1 LHLWGAPVYWSLG
14 PVAVSTEPQW
24 PLSTLKVKAFDWAQ
38 QQSSRLTV
46 KKSDF
51 DFEVSGTE
59 SRPQPRPITAVPI
72 YVDRNYCFS
81 STSSPSVIFDSLIHT
96 LNELGVDFEYQY
108 LKNKI
113 KGVCYPNNV
122 PCSFRIHVFRASDS
136 FLVEFQRRSGDVVAF
151 SKFYSQFL
159 AMNSESKTKQEAAK
173 QGTRAVAI
181 DSSVASAVTLDSSTM
196 QTLVWM
202 SSSECL
208 DVQREGLRTLT
219 SCLASESNCKVLSSA
234 SPDFISSILSSP
246 DEEVVRLG
254 SVIAKALSNA
264 STSPETVSSIFS
276 LLSNSW
282 DHNSLMARDIKRQLS
297 QAAAVIVSSQADQ
310 LLHHPQY
317 SEYVS
322 CLERYSC
329 SADVNTRTAA
339 NTALDELVF

>member
-1 LHLWGAPVYWSLG
+1 M
-14 PVAVSTEPQW
+14 
-24 PLSTLKVKAFDWAQ
+24 
-38 QQSSRLTV
+38 

-51 DFEVSGTE
+51 DFEVTGTV

-72 YVDRNYCFS
+72 YVDRNYSFS
-81 STSSPSVIFDSLIHT
+81 STASPSVIFDSLMHT

-113 KGVCYPNNV
+113 KGVCYPNNI
-122 PCSFRIHVFRASDS
+122 PCSFRIHVFRASES

-159 AMNSESKTKQEAAK
+159 ATNSGSKCKQGAAK
-173 QGTRAVAI
+173 QGVRAVAT
-181 DSSVASAVTLDSSTM
+181 DSSTVTLDSSTV
-196 QTLVWM
+196 QTLVRM

-208 DVQREGLRTLT
+208 DVQREGLRTLA
-219 SCLASESNCKVLSSA
+219 SCLASESNRKVLSSA
-234 SPDFISSILSSP
+234 SPDFISSILSSS

-254 SVIAKALSNA
+254 SVIAKALSD
-264 STSPETVSSIFS
+264 TSLSPKTVSSIFS

-282 DHNSLMARDIKRQLS
+282 DQNSLMARDIKRQLS
-297 QAAAVIVSSQADQ
+297 QAVAVIASSQTDQ
-310 LLHHPQY
+310 LLSHPQI

-329 SADVNTRTAA
+329 SADINTRTAA
-339 NTALDELVF
+339 NNALELVC